1 MSWKSQGS
9 YNKIE
14 NNSTLVVNN
23 LVTDNFTLKSI
34 YRGQWDICG
43 GLTVKDDSIFKGNIF
58 VDRNATISGNVNI
71 DGAMN
76 VLDTNIIGDIF
87 VAENAYV
94 RKNM

>member
-23 LVTDNFTLKSI
+23 LVTDNFILKSI

-43 GLTVKDDSIFKGNIF
+43 GLTVKDESIFKGNI
-58 VDRNATISGNVNI
+58 VSCSIYQGVGVKVLARGC
-71 DGAMN
+71 GACLGLGYKRFMKP
-76 VLDTNIIGDIF
+76 
-87 VAENAYV
+87 ECS
-94 RKNM
+94 